1 MAGVLEMA
9 WRSGRSTHEGYAE
22 FKMTVY
28 WRRGGMRGGTG
39 DRMVGVRGG
48 TGEPY
53 CGGATGLHG
62 VLGCSS
68 DPSNNSG
75 GAWGYPLAPLTN

>member
-1 MAGVLEMA
+1 MAGVLETA

-22 FKMTVY
+22 FQMTVY
-28 WRRGGMRGGTG
+28 WRRGGMRGGTE

-48 TGEPY
+48 IGGPY

-62 VLGCSS
+62 GTGVS
-68 DPSNNSG
+68 PR
-75 GAWGYPLAPLTN
+75 PL

>member
-1 MAGVLEMA
+1 MAGVLETA

-39 DRMVGVRGG
+39 GRMVGVRGGTGDRMVGVRGG

-62 VLGCSS
+62 GTGLS
-68 DPSNNSG
+68 P
-75 GAWGYPLAPLTN
+75 

>member
-1 MAGVLEMA
+1 
-9 WRSGRSTHEGYAE
+9 
-22 FKMTVY
+22 MTVY

-39 DRMVGVRGG
+39 DRMLGVRGG

-62 VLGCSS
+62 GIGVS
-68 DPSNNSG
+68 P
-75 GAWGYPLAPLTN
+75 